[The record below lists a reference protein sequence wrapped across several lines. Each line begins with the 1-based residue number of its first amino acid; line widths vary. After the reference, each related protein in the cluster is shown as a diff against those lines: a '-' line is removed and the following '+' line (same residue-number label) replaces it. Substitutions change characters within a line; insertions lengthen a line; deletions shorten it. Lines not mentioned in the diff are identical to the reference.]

1 MDAGSIKYTVEA
13 ETSDLLMAEKAVD
26 KSTSAMAQDFNKVDK
41 ATKKLD
47 TQITKTAKGVKTG
60 MAGMGRGAGQAGIQF
75 QQFIGQVQGGQSV
88 MLALSQQSADLGI
101 VLGAPLLGA
110 IAGISAS
117 LIGMLIPALIDSGK
131 SVDELIEKIKE
142 WKKTIGLTKEQAEFL
157 TNEEIKG
164 NKVRAESIASYTKQ
178 INIIEK
184 TIKNQEYAIKTFDLD
199 AKAKKK
205 MTDANIASNAELAKA
220 IALRQGETQAIL
232 DSGKKIEG
240 YNAAVGKGS
249 DVTKKQKEEVKS
261 LTSTLDSQ
269 LISLEQ
275 QARALKDGDESA
287 FRWATAQRLG
297 MKEGELFEQSIDD
310 RITAIFKLTE
320 AQKKAADDKKQLDA
334 DANQK
339 KADSSAASAF
349 AGGIVSRGMSESEKF
364 AAEGEKLKELRA
376 QALITEAEYEKA
388 RTALHDEES
397 TKRAK
402 QEASAQMM
410 MRTAIVGFLSSTTSA
425 LLSGMDEQSSAYKAM
440 FAIQKGLAIA
450 STIMNA
456 HVASIAALSP
466 VGGLGPVAGIP
477 LSNTILGLGYA
488 SAGII
493 AGTAIAGGREFGGGV
508 SKGNAYRMGEA
519 GPEILT
525 QGGKNYVIPGENGS
539 VTPNNQMGGGV
550 SIVVNNNAPGVDV
563 QANASE
569 DGKTIEIAVKRAVN
583 EVANQISNNQGQV
596 PRALRQS
603 TNTTM
608 RANR

>member
-1 MDAGSIKYTVEA
+1 MTMDAGSIKYTVEA

-275 QARALKDGDESA
+275 QAR
-287 FRWATAQRLG
+287 
-297 MKEGELFEQSIDD
+297 
-310 RITAIFKLTE
+310 
-320 AQKKAADDKKQLDA
+320 
-334 DANQK
+334 
-339 KADSSAASAF
+339 
-349 AGGIVSRGMSESEKF
+349 
-364 AAEGEKLKELRA
+364 
-376 QALITEAEYEKA
+376 
-388 RTALHDEES
+388 
-397 TKRAK
+397 
-402 QEASAQMM
+402 
-410 MRTAIVGFLSSTTSA
+410 
-425 LLSGMDEQSSAYKAM
+425 
-440 FAIQKGLAIA
+440 
-450 STIMNA
+450 
-456 HVASIAALSP
+456 
-466 VGGLGPVAGIP
+466 
-477 LSNTILGLGYA
+477 
-488 SAGII
+488 
-493 AGTAIAGGREFGGGV
+493 
-508 SKGNAYRMGEA
+508 
-519 GPEILT
+519 
-525 QGGKNYVIPGENGS
+525 
-539 VTPNNQMGGGV
+539 
-550 SIVVNNNAPGVDV
+550 
-563 QANASE
+563 
-569 DGKTIEIAVKRAVN
+569 
-583 EVANQISNNQGQV
+583 
-596 PRALRQS
+596 
-603 TNTTM
+603 
-608 RANR
+608 